1 MPVWQHTGLTLDC
14 YPKVPAHVSLPWD
27 AADEYLLE
35 QCNHSS
41 SVSTLLLND
50 RHGALSCALP
60 HTASYN
66 DSASGRIATQRNRA
80 LNSLPDAHIVDSLQ
94 AAEQILVKIPKN
106 WEQLLDQL
114 ALITAL
120 APTATVYLA
129 GMAKHIPVSWLQWL
143 EKNASRYT
151 QYKIMR
157 KARLIEL
164 TPSNLMTTS
173 NDRFKGYKSDSGLN
187 LSALPGVFAR
197 LQMDIGSRVM
207 LEHLPKD
214 MTGTVCDLG
223 CGNGLLALSIKQ
235 KHPETRVIAT
245 DDSLLAV
252 ESARRNAEANDLSID
267 VRHGNILQAVE
278 ESLDWVVCN
287 PPFHDGHKQLTNIA
301 DAMFLQSQQ
310 QLKSNGTLLVIANRH
325 LPYQAKLKS
334 LFGSVHSLSSDKRF
348 VVYECRK
355 RSQ

>member
-35 QCNHSS
+35 HCNHLASI
-41 SVSTLLLND
+41 STLLLND
-50 RHGALSCALP
+50 RYGALSCALP
-60 HTASYN
+60 HAASYN

-80 LNSLPDAHIVDSLQ
+80 LNSLAEIRFIDSPI
-94 AAEQILVKIPKN
+94 AAEQILIKIPKN

-143 EKNASRYT
+143 EKNASRYV

-164 TPSNLMTTS
+164 TPSQSMLTS
-173 NDRFKGYKSDSGLN
+173 NDRFKGYQTDSGLS

-197 LQMDIGSRVM
+197 QQMDIGTRVM
-207 LEHLPKD
+207 LEHLPNT
-214 MTGTVCDLG
+214 MAGTVCDLG

-235 KHPETRVIAT
+235 QYPETRVIAT

-252 ESARRNAEANDLSID
+252 KSTRRNAEVNDLEID
-267 VRHGNILQAVE
+267 VRYGNILQAVE
-278 ESLDWVVCN
+278 ESLDWIVCN

-301 DAMFLQSQQ
+301 EAMFLQSQQ
-310 QLKSNGTLLVIANRH
+310 HLNPGGTLLVIANRH
-325 LPYQAKLKS
+325 LAYMAKLKN
-334 LFGSVHSLSSDKRF
+334 LFARVNSLSSDKRF
-348 VVYECRK
+348 VVYQCHK
-355 RSQ
+355 HN

>member
-35 QCNHSS
+35 HCNHSAS
-41 SVSTLLLND
+41 ISTLLLND

-60 HTASYN
+60 HAASYN

-80 LNSLPDAHIVDSLQ
+80 LNHSAQADFVDSPVIAQQVL
-94 AAEQILVKIPKN
+94 IKIPKN

-114 ALITAL
+114 ALITAV

-143 EKNASRYT
+143 EQNASRYV
-151 QYKIMR
+151 QYKIVR

-164 TPSNLMTTS
+164 TPSESMLNS
-173 NDRFKGYKSDSGLN
+173 NDRFKGYKTESGLN

-197 LQMDIGSRVM
+197 QQMDIGTRVM
-207 LEHLPKD
+207 LEHLPNV

-252 ESARRNAEANDLSID
+252 ESARRNAEVNDLSID

-301 DAMFLQSQQ
+301 EAMFLQSQQ
-310 QLKSNGTLLVIANRH
+310 QLNPGGTLLVIANRH
-325 LPYQAKLKS
+325 LPYLAKLKS
-334 LFGSVHSLSSDKRF
+334 LFASVDSLSSDKRF

-355 RSQ
+355 RS